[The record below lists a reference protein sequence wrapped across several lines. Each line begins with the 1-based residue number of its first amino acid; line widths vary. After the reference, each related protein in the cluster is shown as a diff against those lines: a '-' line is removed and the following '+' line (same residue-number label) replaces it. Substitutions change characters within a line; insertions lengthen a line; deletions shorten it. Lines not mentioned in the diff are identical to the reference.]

1 VEARRRGRYIRGVPL
16 DVLTPVAP
24 RRRRRRYR
32 AGRVALVLLVV
43 LLAAVAGVWFGRREA
58 TAAQHPS
65 VVSQRPKPPARTV
78 THSDPKPKQ
87 QAPPRLVYGTPLLA
101 GAHVHVRAPA
111 AILVDADTGRVL
123 WAERPHQRRK
133 IASLTKIMTAT
144 LALRAVPWARKIT
157 VARSVTRVPLVRE
170 GLRTGEHVRAWKLFY
185 ALLLFSGNDDANQLA
200 ISTAGSVHAF
210 LREMND
216 EARTLGLR
224 DTHYTSPS
232 GIRDRGNFSTPWDLA
247 ALTRYALRN
256 PRFDRLVGTKLV
268 HVRWS
273 APTNSKIYVNNNF
286 LLHAYHGANGVKTGY
301 TSASGWCL
309 VASATRHGRRLIAVV
324 LDSSNIYAD
333 ARRLLNLGF
342 SRS

>member
-1 VEARRRGRYIRGVPL
+1 L

-32 AGRVALVLLVV
+32 TGRVFLVLLVV
-43 LLAAVAGVWFGRREA
+43 GAAAGAGLWFGRREA
-58 TAAQHPS
+58 TTTQHPS
-65 VVSQRPKPPARTV
+65 LVLHPKPKPPPAEKTSHRHPTAQPPAR
-78 THSDPKPKQ
+78 
-87 QAPPRLVYGTPLLA
+87 LLYGSPLLA
-101 GAHVHVRAPA
+101 GHHVRVRAPA

-144 LALRAVPWARKIT
+144 LALREVPWGSKLT

-170 GLRTGEHVRAWKLFY
+170 GLRAGEHVRAWKLFY

-200 ISTAGSVHAF
+200 IASAGSVHAF
-210 LREMND
+210 LRQMND

-232 GIRDRGNFSTPWDLA
+232 GIRDQGNYSTPWDLA
-247 ALTRYALRN
+247 ALTRYAFRN
-256 PRFDRLVGTKLV
+256 PRFDRLVRTKRIQ
-268 HVRWS
+268 VRWS
-273 APTNSKIYVNNNF
+273 APTNSKVYVNNNF
-286 LLHAYHGANGVKTGY
+286 LLHEYTGANGVKTGY
-301 TSASGWCL
+301 THESGWCL
-309 VASATRHGRRLIAVV
+309 VASATHHGRRLIAVV
-324 LDSSNIYAD
+324 LGSPNMYAD

-342 SRS
+342 SHT